1 MSDGQNGNGGPATAI
16 VRQIHTGERGLVLR
30 SLDDLWRFAICVHKS
45 GLAPKGLGT
54 VEAVACALQYGAEVG
69 LAPMSALKN
78 VYVVNG
84 RPELWG
90 DGFRG
95 VVTSIPEFDWERYS
109 VEFSGDGEARTATVS
124 MGRKGVNRTWSRSF
138 SVADAKRAGLAG
150 KETYKAFPDDM
161 LSHRAF
167 ARVAKDVFPAQLAG
181 LGGPDESE
189 PVDLPV
195 VRPVLTEPRAIGER
209 PADPDVI
216 GLPAGMPEV
225 DASARIT
232 PAQLEAFR
240 SAAVN
245 GGKSIKEITEYVR
258 SVGAAKSADL
268 TVGQYDAAM
277 AWATAE
283 PVAA

>member
-1 MSDGQNGNGGPATAI
+1 MSDGQNGNGGPTTAI
-16 VRQIHTGERGLVLR
+16 VRSQIANTERGLALR
-30 SLDDLWRFAICVHKS
+30 TIDDLWRFSDCVLKAN
-45 GLAPKGLGT
+45 LAPKGMNQST
-54 VEAVACALQYGAEVG
+54 IVCALQFGAEVG
-69 LAPMSALKN
+69 LSPMASLKN

-95 VVTSIPEFDWERYS
+95 VVVSFPEFDWSKFDE
-109 VEFSGDGEARTATVS
+109 ELSGDGETRIATVT
-124 MGRKGVNRTWSRSF
+124 MGRKGVEKTWSQSF
-138 SVADAKRAGLAG
+138 SVAQAKQAGLMG
-150 KETYKAFPDDM
+150 KDTYKAWTDDM

-167 ARVAKDVFPAQLAG
+167 ARCAKRVFPDRLAG
-181 LGGPDESE
+181 FGGPDESE
-189 PVDLPV
+189 PSDLPPQ
-195 VRPVLTEPRAIGER
+195 RPVLTEPRAIGER

-277 AWATAE
+277 EWATAE
-283 PVAA
+283 PVST